1 MSGIE
6 LNELMT
12 KVSNGSNAISN
23 FEPVQKPYNR
33 ELWRIDNGI
42 LEEDLVNFVLD
53 KSKKKIDQLGESQR
67 SLVRRSLIYRPILCP
82 RLPWI
87 FFIVFMSKFL
97 YSCSKYRLGDIHR
110 KITITLY
117 KEDWIEL
124 VTKLKEKLNRII
136 DNNNKYEWASNIK
149 ITHQLCSQKYRKGI
163 MTDRL

>member
-1 MSGIE
+1 MFYI
-6 LNELMT
+6 T
-12 KVSNGSNAISN
+12 QDI
-23 FEPVQKPYNR
+23 
-33 ELWRIDNGI
+33 
-42 LEEDLVNFVLD
+42 
-53 KSKKKIDQLGESQR
+53 
-67 SLVRRSLIYRPILCP
+67 
-82 RLPWI
+82 
-87 FFIVFMSKFL
+87 FIVFMSKFL

-163 MTDRL
+163 MTHRFIVGGRVGPGVSNLQSK

>member
-1 MSGIE
+1 MMSGIE

-53 KSKKKIDQLGESQR
+53 KSKKKIDQLG
-67 SLVRRSLIYRPILCP
+67 
-82 RLPWI
+82 
-87 FFIVFMSKFL
+87 
-97 YSCSKYRLGDIHR
+97 DIHR

-163 MTDRL
+163 MTHRFIVGGRVGPGVSNLQSK

>member
-53 KSKKKIDQLGESQR
+53 KSKKKIDQLGESLRMSAGLWLGYCPIQD
-67 SLVRRSLIYRPILCP
+67 RRS
-82 RLPWI
+82 
-87 FFIVFMSKFL
+87 
-97 YSCSKYRLGDIHR
+97 
-110 KITITLY
+110 
-117 KEDWIEL
+117 
-124 VTKLKEKLNRII
+124 
-136 DNNNKYEWASNIK
+136 
-149 ITHQLCSQKYRKGI
+149 
-163 MTDRL
+163 